1 MKYFY
6 TYIFAIF
13 LIISCGK
20 KEVTKETIK
29 DEIPIVKE
37 LVEETVNEIEIEEV
51 PEIIFTVQIAALK
64 NENTEYNRIE
74 NIHTFYEGNFIKYR
88 LGQFVTYKSV
98 RAYRASIFT
107 RYAGAFVQA
116 LKNGEPINIQKALN
130 Q

>member
-6 TYIFAIF
+6 TYIFVIF

-37 LVEETVNEIEIEEV
+37 LVEETVNEIEKV

-64 NENTEYNRIE
+64 NQNTEYNRIE

-88 LGQFVTYKSV
+88 LGQFVTYKSA
-98 RAYRASIFT
+98 RAYRASVLT
-107 RYAGAFVQA
+107 RYSGAFIQA
-116 LKNGEPINIQKALN
+116 LKNGEPINIQQALN

>member
-6 TYIFAIF
+6 TYIFVIF

-37 LVEETVNEIEIEEV
+37 LVDETVNEIEIEEV
-51 PEIIFTVQIAALK
+51 PKIIFTVQIAALK
-64 NENTEYNRIE
+64 NQNTEYNRIE
-74 NIHTFYEGNFIKYR
+74 NIHTFYEGNLIKYR
-88 LGQFVTYKSV
+88 LGQFATYKEV
-98 RAYRASIFT
+98 RAYRISILN
-107 RYAGAFVQA
+107 RYSGAFVQA
-116 LKNGEPINIQKALN
+116 LKNGEPIDIQKALN